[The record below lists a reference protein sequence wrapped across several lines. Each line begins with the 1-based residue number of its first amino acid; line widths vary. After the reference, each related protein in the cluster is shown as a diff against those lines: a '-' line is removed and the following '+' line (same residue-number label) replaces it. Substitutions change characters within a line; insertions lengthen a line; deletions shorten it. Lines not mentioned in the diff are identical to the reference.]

1 MKANN
6 KRKNTFKHLNKPC
19 IKLAPVYKIKTL
31 TLTIE
36 FKFNF
41 MENNKILSNT
51 FWTYKLC
58 QKPN

>member
-51 FWTYKLC
+51 F
-58 QKPN
+58 